1 MDNEKNRVD
10 FKLPNTDGR
19 MFIQHPE
26 EYITNYV
33 QIGQEF
39 RFGDGAF
46 ISTTAISVNKEDLP
60 DFLNEVAGYHQLP
73 LYTDLL
79 NVVDALEHVIDRL
92 NGPAYSSGVSK
103 SAIRYELNLALKG
116 EKRVDDA

>member
-26 EYITNYV
+26 EYITSYV

-46 ISTTAISVNKEDLP
+46 ISTSAISINKEDLP
-60 DFLNEVAGYHQLP
+60 DFMNEVAGYHQLP

-79 NVVDALEHVIDRL
+79 NVVDDVKDLVKDLRRMDRSEDYRLTQKLMEILETH
-92 NGPAYSSGVSK
+92 NA
-103 SAIRYELNLALKG
+103 
-116 EKRVDDA
+116 